1 MSLIVSS
8 LPVLDSVNVSITNGS
23 SDEVIENDNITISN
37 GTHKDLYVIKA
48 VVYEIGILTE
58 VADGDNSTEDEDY
71 SRERVDLT
79 FFDAH
84 SNASHFNLGNI
95 PLPVQT
101 NVSGQILT
109 GIAPVH
115 IGAIQEA
122 NDILS
127 SLPLTGTIVNIS
139 HSDTSFIN
147 LSHSPKISEN
157 GTILD
162 AEDLAKLPG
171 INEQTIFINNTPQES
186 DDDSDDDDDEDGDDS
201 DERNP
206 NSL

>member
-1 MSLIVSS
+1 MQRKMKISRKKFIFIFLWNE
-8 LPVLDSVNVSITNGS
+8 VNESANW
-23 SDEVIENDNITISN
+23 
-37 GTHKDLYVIKA
+37 
-48 VVYEIGILTE
+48 ILLTR
-58 VADGDNSTEDEDY
+58 
-71 SRERVDLT
+71 RERVDLT

-84 SNASHFNLGNI
+84 SNASHFDLGDI

-122 NDILS
+122 TDILN

-171 INEQTIFINNTPQES
+171 INDQTILIDNTPQES
-186 DDDSDDDDDEDGDDS
+186 DDDDDDDDNDDDDS
-201 DERNP
+201 VERNP
-206 NSL
+206 NSI

>member
-1 MSLIVSS
+1 MISL
-8 LPVLDSVNVSITNGS
+8 
-23 SDEVIENDNITISN
+23 
-37 GTHKDLYVIKA
+37 
-48 VVYEIGILTE
+48 LT
-58 VADGDNSTEDEDY
+58 Y
-71 SRERVDLT
+71 RRERVDLT

-84 SNASHFNLGNI
+84 SNASHFNLGDI

-101 NVSGQILT
+101 NVSGQVLT

-115 IGAIQEA
+115 IGAIQDA
-122 NDILS
+122 TDILN

-147 LSHSPKISEN
+147 LSHSPKMNEN

-171 INEQTIFINNTPQES
+171 INEQTILIDNTPQES
-186 DDDSDDDDDEDGDDS
+186 DEDEDDDDSSEES
-201 DERNP
+201 DERNE
-206 NSL
+206 NSI